1 SINYRPRTN
10 IVLYLSLKEFK
21 RAQKSKV
28 DNGTGIINQARQH
41 QQNPQ
46 DIIVLDSNQISRTPV
61 DNEEYVLGAVHTT
74 SHVVQPRLQA
84 QRKFAQSQPSSPSAT
99 PVKVLEASPSSPNLP
114 LSDLTKCKP
123 KTEDFLT
130 FLCLRGSAALPSNM
144 KYFGTAQ
151 DDEDA
156 DEEEEDE
163 EQRETAAASA
173 PASCHMTPRKS
184 KAPGRIIANGHV
196 FNGQTRATGERE
208 SIPRVRGK
216 DGHPAGERSS
226 GTPARAS
233 TTHNL
238 RPSKPALEHK
248 PQVAAGTC
256 WVKNGLHQNYLSTAK
271 SFVSGSSAIVH
282 ANSRRVRK
290 EDLPPS
296 PLTKAV
302 KYPKGHV
309 TYTKARLLKE
319 AKLEHIHSGKAQA
332 GHGRAQKQAPAGC
345 CPANGRPSGPN
356 SAPTRRD
363 GLRQSKRQLETAG
376 AVTTEPAMEVE
387 VKRVKVQVV
396 PLDTRSR
403 RAAQETPAPDSRS
416 GATEQQVAQC
426 QRPRRASAG
435 KLMFMKQMH
444 CMATRR
450 DRSSP
455 TTSPRVSQDK
465 ERVRRGA
472 AAEMESQVPVFYPG
486 PREFHDPLPYVE
498 MVRAQAQPFGMFAV
512 VPPAGWRPECKL
524 KEELRF
530 VSHVQ
535 HVHKLGRRW
544 GPNVQR
550 LACIRKHLR
559 SQGIDMEEPPLI
571 GGCELDLAR
580 FFQLL
585 NDMGGMQQ
593 VTDMKT
599 WGRLA
604 DLLGIPRSA
613 QDRLAKLQEAYCQ
626 YLLSYDSLS
635 PLQQAR
641 LEREVL
647 AEKESLERR
656 SGPLEGQTDVS
667 QHAALLLPRCEPKNG
682 LVNGALHRCG
692 LREPE
697 PRGGRNRRQEKK
709 GEEGGVLN
717 ELHKCMYKGKS
728 FSLTTFYRAAR
739 NTMNMCFSREPDTAE
754 VEQEYWRL
762 VETKQCHVA
771 VHCGRVD
778 TKTHGS
784 GFPVGKSEPFSKH
797 GWNLTVL
804 SNNSGSVLRHLG
816 AVPGVT
822 IPWLNIGMVF
832 STSCWSRD
840 QNSLPYIDYL
850 HTGADC
856 IWYCIPAEEKS
867 KLDKVVHTLL
877 QANGTPGL
885 EMLEKNIMISPE
897 VLRQEGVKVHRTV
910 QRSGQF
916 VVCFPGA
923 FVSKVCCGYSVS
935 ETVHFATPEWMTLGY
950 EAAKDLK
957 RRRIE
962 EPFSTEKLLCKI
974 VTSECKQENKHLLS
988 AASSLIVDL
997 RDTEIGQ
1004 RQQLFKAGLR
1014 LSARY
1019 GTQPDNQS
1027 AVERKKTPRSRL
1039 TEDTA
1044 DRRCQVCQHLCYL
1057 SMVVHESDNVVFCL
1071 ECALRYIQKRRSP
1084 RGLKMM
1090 FRYTEEQL
1098 NGLLNGVCGKALE
1111 RPGDKR
1117 KGASACTPPAK
1128 RSSRN
1133 RSSSQVSLS
1142 RLKNSSRS

>member
-28 DNGTGIINQARQH
+28 DNGSFANGHLNGTGAKAGLFTSGCKAERPRRAAQINGGAGEY
-41 QQNPQ
+41 
-46 DIIVLDSNQISRTPV
+46 SGEGPV
-61 DNEEYVLGAVHTT
+61 RKR
-74 SHVVQPRLQA
+74 PRLQA

-184 KAPGRIIANGHV
+184 KAPGRIIANGHGTSH
-196 FNGQTRATGERE
+196 NASRA
-208 SIPRVRGK
+208 K
-216 DGHPAGERSS
+216 H
-226 GTPARAS
+226 
-233 TTHNL
+233 THTHTHTHTHIHL
-238 RPSKPALEHK
+238 RI
-248 PQVAAGTC
+248 V
-256 WVKNGLHQNYLSTAK
+256 LST
-271 SFVSGSSAIVH
+271 VH
-282 ANSRRVRK
+282 RPQRAASANSRRVRK

-319 AKLEHIHSGKAQA
+319 AKLEVRPQGRPLGPPRAHAQLQHIHSGKAQA

-450 DRSSP
+450 DRSTEP
-455 TTSPRVSQDK
+455 PVPAEPRVSQDK